1 MAGSTFTLDEFRTQ
15 VLTRGMMKPNR
26 FEVIINPPSCVGGAS
41 LQTTNAGQA
50 NTGAMDMGRLVS
62 LFADTAQ
69 LPQTRINV
77 ASQRI
82 FGPPTF
88 HAQNADYGGDNI
100 SLTFYVDRDMQ
111 VKRFFDTWVD
121 GIVDRTAG
129 TVSYLADYATTMTV
143 NQLDETDTIT
153 YSAKFEDLFPI
164 SVAPIQL
171 DQNSMNQAGRLTV
184 TFCYRRWTWDNEP
197 AAKPIPPAKAA
208 ALYTPEPKRVN
219 FTGQEVQEA
228 NDYGQAFGAGQL
240 SG

>member
-1 MAGSTFTLDEFRTQ
+1 MATSTFKIDEFRTQ
-15 VLTRGMMKPNR
+15 VLTKGMMKPNR
-26 FEVIINPPSCVGGAS
+26 FEIILNPPSCVGGAS
-41 LQTTNAGQA
+41 LQTTNNGQA
-50 NTGAMDMGRLVS
+50 NSGSMDMGRLVS
-62 LFADTAQ
+62 LFADAAQ

-77 ASQRI
+77 ASQRL

-121 GIVDRTAG
+121 GIVNRSTG
-129 TVSYLADYATTMTV
+129 TVSYLSDYATTMTI
-143 NQLDETDTIT
+143 NQLDESDTIT
-153 YSAKFEDLFPI
+153 YTAKFEDLFPI

-171 DQNSMNQAGRLTV
+171 DQNSMNQAGKLTV
-184 TFCYRRWTWDNEP
+184 TFCYRRWTWDAEP
-197 AAKPIPPAKAA
+197 PPRKVAP
-208 ALYTPEPKRVN
+208 TPASSEPQRQRVN

-228 NDYGQAFGAGQL
+228 NEYGQSFGVGQL

>member
-1 MAGSTFTLDEFRTQ
+1 MATSAFKIDEFRTQ

-41 LQTTNAGQA
+41 LQSTNSGQG
-50 NTGAMDMGRLVS
+50 NTGTADAGRLVS
-62 LFADTAQ
+62 LFADTAS

-77 ASQRI
+77 ASQRL

-121 GIVDRTAG
+121 GIVDRQKG
-129 TVSYLADYATTMTV
+129 TVSYLADYATSMTV

-153 YSAKFEDLFPI
+153 YSVKFEDLFPI

-171 DQNSMNQAGRLTV
+171 DQNSMNQAGKLTV
-184 TFCYRRWTWDNEP
+184 TFCYRRWDWDKEP
-197 AAKPIPPAKAA
+197 PPKKAA
-208 ALYTPEPKRVN
+208 PYAPDYTPEPKRVN
-219 FTGQEVQEA
+219 YTGQEVQEA
-228 NDYGQAFGAGQL
+228 NDYGQSFGVGQL

>member
-1 MAGSTFTLDEFRTQ
+1 MATSTFKIDEFRTQ
-15 VLTRGMMKPNR
+15 ILTKGVMKPNR

-41 LQTTNAGQA
+41 LQTTNSGQNNAG
-50 NTGAMDMGRLVS
+50 NPSLGRLVS
-62 LFADTAQ
+62 LMADAAQ

-77 ASQRI
+77 SSQRI

-100 SLTFYVDRDMQ
+100 SLTFYVDRDML

-121 GIVDRTAG
+121 GIVDRTKG
-129 TVSYLADYATTMTV
+129 TVSYLAEYATTMSI

-153 YSAKFEDLFPI
+153 YTAKFEDLFPI

-171 DQNSMNQAGRLTV
+171 DQNSMNQAGKLTV
-184 TFCYRRWTWDNEP
+184 TFCYRRWTWEDAP
-197 AAKPIPPAKAA
+197 PPKPPKKPNTTADQ
-208 ALYTPEPKRVN
+208 PKRVN
-219 FTGQEVQEA
+219 YTGQEVQEA
-228 NDYGQAFGAGQL
+228 NEYGQSFGVGQL

>member
-1 MAGSTFTLDEFRTQ
+1 MATSTFKIEEFRTQ
-15 VLTRGMMKPNR
+15 VLTRGMQKPNR

-41 LQTTNAGQA
+41 LQTTNNGQA
-50 NTGAMDMGRLVS
+50 AAAGVMDMGRLVS

-100 SLTFYVDRDMQ
+100 SITFYVDREMT

-121 GIVDRTAG
+121 GIVNRTTG
-129 TVSYLADYATTMTV
+129 TVSYLADYATTMIV
-143 NQLDETDTIT
+143 NQLDEQENIT
-153 YSAKFEDLFPI
+153 YAAKFEDLFPI

-184 TFCYRRWTWDNEP
+184 TFCYRRWTWEDVAPPGP
-197 AAKPIPPAKAA
+197 A
-208 ALYTPEPKRVN
+208 
-219 FTGQEVQEA
+219 TGQSSE
-228 NDYGQAFGAGQL
+228 
-240 SG
+240 